1 MIIGICGKSGSG
13 KSTLAKKIMEDK
25 KNVVYLEIDK
35 VGHNALNN
43 QKAVEE
49 VIKVFGDDVV
59 KENKVN
65 RKKLGEIVFNNREEM
80 DRLAEITWESMKVEI
95 NKFIKDNKDKT
106 IILDWL
112 LLSITHYF
120 NMCDIKILL
129 DIPYEI
135 RKERAMKRDNI
146 TEEEFDLREKA
157 SIEFNKEDF
166 DFVIETN
173 EDIKRMVKSL

>member
-1 MIIGICGKSGSG
+1 
-13 KSTLAKKIMEDK
+13 
-25 KNVVYLEIDK
+25 
-35 VGHNALNN
+35 
-43 QKAVEE
+43 
-49 VIKVFGDDVV
+49 
-59 KENKVN
+59 
-65 RKKLGEIVFNNREEM
+65 M

-129 DIPYEI
+129 DIPYSI